1 MRTQIFYHYV
11 SLHCRRAGNAA
22 KSMGSKS
29 PIVIT
34 DTTHSARV
42 DHKFNAKP
50 RPFGV
55 QSSPVQVK
63 PIS

>member
-1 MRTQIFYHYV
+1 MYIGVFFRKP
-11 SLHCRRAGNAA
+11 GNLAR
-22 KSMGSKS
+22 SMGSKS
-29 PIVIT
+29 PVVIT
-34 DTTHSARV
+34 DTVHSARV

-50 RPFGV
+50 KPFGV